1 MKSQKLS
8 EAYICEKKRNVYL
21 LLIFFIEQS
30 KLWNFKKKKITVEK
44 ENYVNIGFKNT
55 KIEFNIR
62 Y

>member
-44 ENYVNIGFKNT
+44 ENYVNTGFKNT